1 MAQIIET
8 VPEIRL
14 SAQDVEP
21 LADEL
26 KAYHA
31 IYQEYYCRIEQ
42 QRQAQGYL
50 EGLMQP
56 LPNK

>member
-14 SAQDVEP
+14 SAQDIEP

-31 IYQEYYCRIEQ
+31 IYQEYFCWIEQ

-50 EGLMQP
+50 AGLDATVTQ
-56 LPNK
+56 